1 MPTIKDV
8 AELAGVSVGTVSHVI
23 AGTARVSEATRAR
36 VEKAIR
42 QLGYRPDP
50 IARSLKARRSRMIGM
65 VISDIT
71 NPFFSEIV
79 RGAEDAV
86 LERGYFLATYNTD
99 DNLERERKLFELFES
114 WRVDGML
121 VVTAVERGRR
131 PHIEAALRGGTPVVC
146 LDRRPSGLEADSVTV
161 NNAEA
166 VEEAIDY
173 LSGLGYRRI
182 AFVGGGPSM
191 YVASDRLRGYRQAM
205 KRLGL
210 EPLDYCADF
219 RVPGARQVALQALST
234 APRPEAVFAANILTA
249 AGILQGMRELG
260 LRCPQDVALATF
272 DCVELLQSFGLQLT
286 CVAQPTY
293 QIGSEAAHLLMDRL
307 EGKIDP
313 SKPRHIVLR
322 CELRP
327 GESTP
332 PRRAGLSPNA
342 GKDENGQE
350 RRGA

>member
-23 AGTARVSEATRAR
+23 AGGARVSEATRAR
-36 VEKAIR
+36 VEEAIR
-42 QLGYRPDP
+42 RLGYRPNP
-50 IARSLKARRSRMIGM
+50 IARSLKSRRSRMIGM

-71 NPFFSEIV
+71 NPFFSEVV

-86 LERGYFLATYNTD
+86 LQRGYFLATYNTD
-99 DNLERERKLFELFES
+99 DELEREQRLFELFES
-114 WRVDGML
+114 WRADGML
-121 VVTAVERGRR
+121 VVTAAERGPR
-131 PHIEAALRGGTPVVC
+131 PHLERAVKEGRAIVC
-146 LDRRPSGLEADSVTV
+146 LDRRPGELRVDSVTV

-166 VEEAIDY
+166 VEEAILY
-173 LSGLGYRRI
+173 MAALGYRRI
-182 AFVGGGPSM
+182 AFVGGTRGM
-191 YVASDRLRGYRQAM
+191 YVASDRLRGYRRAM

-210 EPLDYCADF
+210 RPVDYPGDF
-219 RVPGARQVALQALST
+219 RVAGARQAALRALS
-234 APRPEAVFAANILTA
+234 ADPRPEAVFAANNLTA
-249 AGILQGMRELG
+249 AGVLQAMRELG
-260 LRCPQDVALATF
+260 LRCPQNVALATF

-293 QIGSEAAHLLMDRL
+293 QIGSEAAHLLMDRV
-307 EGKIDP
+307 EGKIDS

-332 PRRAGLSPNA
+332 PRRAGVSPNA
-342 GKDENGQE
+342 GKDESGRE